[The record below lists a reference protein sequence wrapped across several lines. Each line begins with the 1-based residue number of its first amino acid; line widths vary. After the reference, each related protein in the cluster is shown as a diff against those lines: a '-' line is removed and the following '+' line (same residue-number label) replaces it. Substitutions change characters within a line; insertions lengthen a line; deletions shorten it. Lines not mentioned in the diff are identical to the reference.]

1 MISKTR
7 RMAEHRSKLVRAELR
22 SNLALLESAPSLAS
36 YCPSQWASYH
46 ALPLH
51 TATAA
56 RLGHTKCMERSGD
69 EEILLSCP
77 NSCDAHL
84 PI

>member
-1 MISKTR
+1 
-7 RMAEHRSKLVRAELR
+7 MAEHRSKLVKAELR
-22 SNLALLESAPSLAS
+22 SNLALLEAAPSLTT

-56 RLGHTKCMERSGD
+56 RLSHTRCMERSAD
-69 EEILLSCP
+69 NLNMDVYYFILP
-77 NSCDAHL
+77 
-84 PI
+84 